1 MEPGVREDPE
11 ECGEVVTAR
20 GIRSPM
26 RPAINASPLAS
37 DILLGG
43 SMTNSPKSSW
53 VFAAALLIAA
63 CSTTPTPAPAPEKSA
78 AVGSITRFD
87 AALDALVPKDAQI
100 EKLAGG
106 FTFTEGPLWR

>member
-53 VFAAALLIAA
+53 VFAAALLTAA
-63 CSTTPTPAPAPEKSA
+63 CSTAPTPAPAPETSVA
-78 AVGSITRFD
+78 AGSITPVD
-87 AALDALVPKDAQI
+87 GALDALVPKDA
-100 EKLAGG
+100 
-106 FTFTEGPLWR
+106 PLDEHA